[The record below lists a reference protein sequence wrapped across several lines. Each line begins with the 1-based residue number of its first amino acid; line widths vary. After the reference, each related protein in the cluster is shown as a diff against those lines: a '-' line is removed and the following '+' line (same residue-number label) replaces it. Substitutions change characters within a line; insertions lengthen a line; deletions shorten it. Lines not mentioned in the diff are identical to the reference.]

1 MTAVY
6 LYCLVALSL
15 AALVAV
21 VRMERGP
28 SMLDR
33 VVTLDIITAVVLGAV
48 AVISASTGRTDLVP
62 VLVVLAM
69 VGFIGSV
76 TVARFVAIEGAE
88 EARILSKEELMTVL
102 AQQKVIDDEAAPV
115 HDPDARDDQARDD
128 GPVGAGGADD
138 DEDQAGD
145 VGPVDDGEQVTDG
158 TDEQRTDDGAERPG
172 ESR

>member
-48 AVISASTGRTDLVP
+48 AVISANTGRTDLVP

-69 VGFIGSV
+69 VGFVGSV

-115 HDPDARDDQARDD
+115 HDPDARDDQARDAD
-128 GPVGAGGADD
+128 PAGAGGADD

-158 TDEQRTDDGAERPG
+158 TDERWTDDGAEGPG
-172 ESR
+172 EAR